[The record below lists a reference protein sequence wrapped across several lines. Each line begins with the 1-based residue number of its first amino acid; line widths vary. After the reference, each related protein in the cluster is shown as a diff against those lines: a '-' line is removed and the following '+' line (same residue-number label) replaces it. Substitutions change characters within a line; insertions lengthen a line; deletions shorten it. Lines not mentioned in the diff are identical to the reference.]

1 MASVKYFV
9 RWNTDRGWKTGGPYL
24 LLLTGQ
30 GPVHFHDGNIVLKK
44 TETRRM
50 AIVLSKNWG
59 MRRQPAEVLMTYN
72 LTGNHKDR
80 GV

>member
-1 MASVKYFV
+1 MASVKHFV

-24 LLLTGQ
+24 LLLTRQ
-30 GPVHFHDGNIVLKK
+30 GPVHFHYGNVVLKK
-44 TETRRM
+44 TESRRM

-59 MRRQPAEVLMTYN
+59 MRRQPAEVLVTYN
-72 LTGNHKDR
+72 LSRNHKDR